1 MPLRF
6 LMQQTMTI
14 YIALIHKERGSAFGV
29 SFPDFP
35 GCVTAG
41 STIEE
46 AFAMAKEALAGHIEV
61 MLEEGL
67 EIPDPP
73 ADPIAAVSRYARR
86 AAGAPILVP
95 ATVDDKAMRVNVTLP
110 ARLLRRIDART
121 TNRSGFLAEAAAA
134 KLEADGDKPAAK
146 KRRA

>member
-1 MPLRF
+1 MEQL
-6 LMQQTMTI
+6 
-14 YIALIHKERGSAFGV
+14 YIGLIHKDRGSDFGV

-67 EIPDPP
+67 DIPESP
-73 ADPIAAVSRYARR
+73 ADPIAAVSRYAKRG
-86 AAGAPILVP
+86 AGAPILVP
-95 ATVDDKAMRVNVTLP
+95 AAVDDKAMRINVTLP
-110 ARLLRRIDART
+110 ARLLRRIDAQT
-121 TNRSGFLAEAAAA
+121 TNRSGFLAEAAAS
-134 KLEADGDKPAAK
+134 KLAAESAAPIPK
-146 KRRA
+146 KRRAS

>member
-1 MPLRF
+1 MEHL
-6 LMQQTMTI
+6 
-14 YIALIHKERGSAFGV
+14 YIGLIHKDRDSDFGV

-46 AFAMAKEALAGHIEV
+46 AFEMAKEALAGHIEV

-67 EIPDPP
+67 AIPDPP
-73 ADPIAAVSRYARR
+73 ADPVAIVARYAKRG
-86 AAGAPILVP
+86 AGAPILVP
-95 ATVDDKAMRVNVTLP
+95 AAVDDRATRVNVTLP

-121 TNRSGFLAEAAAA
+121 SNRSGFLAEAAAS
-134 KLEADGDKPAAK
+134 KLDAENGKTPAK
-146 KRRA
+146 KRRAS

>member
-1 MPLRF
+1 MERL
-6 LMQQTMTI
+6 
-14 YIALIHKERGSAFGV
+14 YIGLIHKDRGSDFGV

-41 STIEE
+41 STVEE

-61 MLEEGL
+61 MLDEGYP
-67 EIPDPP
+67 IPDPP
-73 ADPIAAVSRYARR
+73 SDPVAAVARYAKRG
-86 AAGAPILVP
+86 AGAPILVP

-134 KLEADGDKPAAK
+134 KLDAESAGKRSAK